1 MEEKVFGLPASI
13 LANSM
18 IIILVAIS
26 LIIMF
31 GAFRRFILVKMGTRN
46 IPRRK
51 GQSALIV
58 IGLMLSSIII
68 ATSLGIGDTIR
79 YSIRTVVLDSLGTA
93 DEIIIGPG
101 KQQRGVEYFDYSE
114 FEDVEKLA
122 STNPDIDGVLPF
134 IEVNLPAENE
144 NAGLAESTV
153 EVRGLDEDYSN
164 TFGSLKNI
172 DGVDLSINSLKPN
185 QVYINELTSSDLKLK
200 KGDSIGIYPD
210 LEKVEF
216 EVLDIVK
223 RGGLAGAS
231 TNPSILFELEDL
243 QKLLSKE
250 SLITNIAISNRGD
263 EVKSLD
269 LSDNVT
275 KFLRSNL
282 TNNDVAKNFF
292 DILSGSGIPSLIKEE
307 AKSIEEVDKDTFED
321 LNSIAN
327 ALENNK
333 FDVDFITSISDY
345 QIQLII
351 LGILDTAGL
360 QEEAFKLVILSGD
373 LTILR
378 VEESKNRGVKLAE
391 TVATGVTTIFSIFGS
406 FSIMVGML
414 LIFLVFVLLAAARS
428 TELGMARAV
437 GLKRRD
443 LIQLFTYEGTV
454 YSFLAAMVGTAIGIG
469 LSFGLVYIL
478 QDLVDTGNFSITPYY
493 SITSTIIAF
502 SSGLILTFITV
513 FISAY
518 RASNLNIVV
527 AIRGLKEEF
536 VKKAPETFRVKM
548 INLFWDLIFPIKQI
562 IRIVGVLESSL
573 YIPDRGGRV
582 KNILLL
588 IISPIAWP
596 INIFI
601 SLFKLFGKHSYALLG
616 AFSLSLVF
624 LGFQTETFASFALGL
639 TGGALTVGLFIRY
652 LTKIFIKDSETVN
665 QIAGTFEGGLV
676 LLISNLPFDT
686 FDSITGEWTQPGPW
700 FWPLGG
706 GINTAAAVWLVMS
719 NTKLLIGILNL
730 ILSRFSGL
738 KAVTK
743 TAISYPMASKFR
755 TGLTVA
761 MFSLIIYTLM
771 IFSVLNGV
779 QDISTEQPERITG
792 GYDIKGTISP
802 EKAIQGD
809 IKDLLDMN
817 DFSVVAGSSSLQV
830 EVKEID
836 GENKTFKSSRLISL
850 EEEFINSNKWRL
862 AYYDPKYGSNDQ
874 EIWQSLTK
882 SPNLVLA
889 SGSIIPSED
898 PFGPPD
904 RGFKTSLIEASE
916 IKEIESINIEMKKRR
931 SSEVGSSLTI
941 IGVIEN
947 LAGGTGF
954 GGGGATF
961 YGSDYLVPQIAG
973 EKVPMDTYYFTLK
986 NNENVSNY
994 SQKLEKIFLA
1004 NGMNAESLLD
1014 NIKEQRE
1021 TSNAFNKLFQG
1032 FSGLGLVVG
1041 IAAIGVLSV
1050 RAVVERRQSVGVLRA
1065 IGFRSSMIRTQF
1077 LIESSFITL
1086 IGIVIGIALG
1096 IMQSYLI
1103 FQEISKELEG
1113 AKFTVPVGEVG
1124 ILILITVVAS
1134 ILASVIPAN
1143 QASKIYPA
1151 EALRYE

>member
-18 IIILVAIS
+18 LAILIIVFLIIL
-26 LIIMF
+26 F

-51 GQSALIV
+51 GQSILII

-79 YSIRTVVLDSLGTA
+79 YSIRTVVFDSLGTA
-93 DEIIIGPG
+93 DEVIQGPG
-101 KQQRGVEYFDYSE
+101 KQQTGVEYFNYSE
-114 FEDVEKLA
+114 FKNVENLV
-122 STNPDIDGVLPF
+122 SNNSNIDAIVPF
-134 IEVNLPAENE
+134 IEVKLPAENDK
-144 NAGLAESTV
+144 AGFAESNV
-153 EVRGLDEDYSN
+153 EVRGLDGDYSDS
-164 TFGSLKNI
+164 FGMIKNI
-172 DGVDLSINSLKPN
+172 EGEVLSINSLKPN

-223 RGGLAGAS
+223 NGGLAGAS

-243 QKLLSKE
+243 QKLLKKE
-250 SLITNIAISNRGD
+250 NKITNIAISNKGD
-263 EVKSLD
+263 EVDSLE
-269 LSDNVT
+269 LSDDVT

-282 TNNDVAKNFF
+282 TNKEVAKDFF
-292 DILSGSGIPSLIKEE
+292 DILSSNEIPSLIREE
-307 AKSIEEVDKDTFED
+307 ALNIEERDKETFEE
-321 LNSIAN
+321 LNKIAN
-327 ALENNK
+327 YLDSNN
-333 FDVDFITSISDY
+333 FDIDFITSIGDY

-351 LGILDTAGL
+351 LGILQNAGL
-360 QEEAFKLVILSGD
+360 QEEAFNLLVLSGD
-373 LTILR
+373 LTTLR
-378 VEESKNRGVKLAE
+378 VEESKNQGVKLAE
-391 TVATGVTTIFSIFGS
+391 NVASGVTNIFSIFGS

-493 SITSTIIAF
+493 SLTSTIIAF

-536 VKKAPETFRVKM
+536 VKKAPETLKIKLF
-548 INLFWDLIFPIKQI
+548 NFFWDLIFPVKQL
-562 IRIVGVLESSL
+562 IRIFTGN
-573 YIPDRGGRV
+573 GGRV
-582 KNILLL
+582 KNFLLL
-588 IISPIAWP
+588 IVFPISWP
-596 INIFI
+596 INILM
-601 SLFKLFGKHSYALLG
+601 SLFKLSGKHSYALLG
-616 AFSLSLVF
+616 VFSILLVF
-624 LGFQTETFASFALGL
+624 LGFQTETFANFALGL
-639 TGGALTVGLFIRY
+639 TGGALTLGLFIRY
-652 LTKIFIKDSETVN
+652 LTTIFIKDSETVN

-676 LLISNLPFDT
+676 LLINNLPFDT

-779 QDISTEQPERITG
+779 QDISTDQPERITG

-802 EKAIQGD
+802 EKPIKGD
-809 IKDLLDMN
+809 IKDALNMN
-817 DFSVVAGSSSLQV
+817 DFSVVAGSSTLRV

-850 EEEFINSNKWRL
+850 EEQFINSNQWRL
-862 AYYDPKYGSNDQ
+862 SYFDPKYGSNDK
-874 EIWQSLTK
+874 EIWQSLIDD
-882 SPNLVLA
+882 SNLVLA
-889 SGSIIPSED
+889 SGSIIPSGD

-904 RGFKTSLIEASE
+904 RSFKTSLIKSGDS
-916 IKEIESINIEMKKRR
+916 KEIESIKIEMKKRR
-931 SSEVGSSLTI
+931 GSEAGSGLI
-941 IGVIEN
+941 VIGIIEN

-961 YGSDYLVPQIAG
+961 YASESLVPELAG
-973 EKVPMDTYYFTLK
+973 EKIPMDTYYFTLK
-986 NNENVSNY
+986 NDNNASDY

-1065 IGFRSSMIRTQF
+1065 IGFRASMIRTQF

-1086 IGIVIGIALG
+1086 IGIVIGILLG
-1096 IMQSYLI
+1096 VMQSYLI

-1113 AKFTVPVGEVG
+1113 AQFTVPIGEVG
-1124 ILILITVVAS
+1124 ILILITVIAS

-1143 QASKIYPA
+1143 EASKIYPA